1 MVYKQYREVQQIT
14 DALNRAIHDLNLSP
28 QIEEVPGLK
37 LRFIGIFSRNRAEW
51 LEVDAMGILNGY
63 CVVPM

>member
-1 MVYKQYREVQQIT
+1 MYKTYKQVQEIS

-28 QIEEVPGLK
+28 VIEEVPGLK
-37 LRFIGIFSRNRAEW
+37 LRFIGIFSKNRTEW
-51 LEVDAMGILNGY
+51 LEVDAMTILNGY